1 MVVPLDASLGAAVRL
16 WMFGASLM
24 LVVIAAAVLQ
34 PIRNGSVPQVLALTA
49 LIAMGYGV
57 LNYRGEGKP

>member
-1 MVVPLDASLGAAVRL
+1 
-16 WMFGASLM
+16 MFGASLM